1 MTFDEMDDHW
11 ESMLAGDIEP
21 SPDVLPEN
29 AEEDLGEWL
38 TQFFDKPDAA
48 VNAAAAKPRTPRKPR
63 QP

>member
-1 MTFDEMDDHW
+1 MTFDDMDDHW

-38 TQFFDKPDAA
+38 TQFFEKPDPT
-48 VNAAAAKPRTPRKPR
+48 VSAAAAKKGTSRKPRKP
-63 QP
+63 